1 MDPTH
6 HTVEVET
13 GVTLACEIQTIQV
26 NDRVLAFQ
34 QTFTTQVHG
43 QPSRFA
49 LNTGL
54 PLPKTCFGFLDIG
67 DLDKLFGHQPF
78 DRLDWVVVSN
88 EELHAYRHSH
98 DGLGTSEHDL
108 RQRNPVEWLKRDGM
122 GPSNVVRL
130 YSREDLLLGLDN
142 QPIPTPIMMCLI
154 DCWASDTTHDMRT
167 LAELLLAHPEVR
179 VLRQGTEDLNAFAR
193 TAEEALRVIPPE
205 ERMDEGMTHELD
217 FFWHPNEADFQRLW
231 VGAMQNYPNSP
242 QVGIREQLVKLDV
255 LGLNATK
262 RPGASVG

>member
-26 NDRVLAFQ
+26 SDRVLAFQ
-34 QTFTTQVHG
+34 QTFTAQVHG
-43 QPSRFA
+43 QPSRFS

-54 PLPKTCFGFLDIG
+54 PLPKTCFGFLDLG

-78 DRLDWVVVSN
+78 DRLDWIVVSN

-122 GPSNVVRL
+122 TPSNVVRP

-142 QPIPTPIMMCLI
+142 RPLPTPLMMGVI
-154 DCWASDTTHDMRT
+154 DCWASEDTHDMEA
-167 LAELLLAHPEVR
+167 LARLLLDHPDVR
-179 VLRQGTEDLNAFAR
+179 VLRQGAEHLNDLAS
-193 TAEEALRVIPPE
+193 TVEQALRPLPPE
-205 ERMDEGMTHELD
+205 ERLEEGVTHELD
-217 FFWHPNEADFQRLW
+217 FFWHPSEKDFLRLW
-231 VGAMQNYPNSP
+231 SLAIQSYPNSP
-242 QVGIREQLVKLDV
+242 QVGIREQLVKLDL
-255 LGLNATK
+255 LGLNSTK
-262 RPGASVG
+262 RVKASAG